1 MTGFEPR
8 TSGIGSDRSTNWATT
23 TAEVSCD
30 GKNLHLCGDNAAMV
44 CRTLQPFREV
54 SIQAAVNLKQFKFNI
69 LDQISLAV
77 WSEG

>member
-30 GKNLHLCGDNAAMV
+30 GKNLHLWGDNAMV

-54 SIQAAVNLKQFKFNI
+54 SIQAAVNLKQFKFNT